1 MTQIT
6 ESQMQRTKDEWERIA
21 GESLQ
26 LESMS
31 GLISDPIYAYG
42 SELAVLRLFHKFAG
56 GPARAAYSKNLQ
68 TWYFVN

>member
-6 ESQMQRTKDEWERIA
+6 ESQMKRTKDEWEKIA

-42 SELAVLRLFHKFAG
+42 SELAVLRLFYKFAG
-56 GPARAAYSKNLQ
+56 SAKAAYSKNLQ
-68 TWYFVN
+68 TWYFINK